1 MTDIAKMREALFVLE
16 QATTFAS
23 QKARDMHTRAVAGL
37 RCCIYAQASVSAPV
51 AVASP
56 VAPWP
61 EFDAST
67 DPMYEPAKAIV
78 LEHRRASISLVQ
90 RHLRIGYNRAAR
102 LLERMEKEGVCGP
115 LLANGGRELL
125 LANPV

>member
-1 MTDIAKMREALFVLE
+1 MTTLLNSVQRALSAWDTTTLKTSGDGMLSEAMETLRAAFND
-16 QATTFAS
+16 AMSTKAS
-23 QKARDMHTRAVAGL
+23 LPA
-37 RCCIYAQASVSAPV
+37 AP
-51 AVASP
+51 AP

-67 DPMYEPAKAIV
+67 DPMYDPAKAIV

-102 LLERMEKEGVCGP
+102 LLERMEKEGLIGP
-115 LLANGGRELL
+115 LLADGGRQL
-125 LANPV
+125 LA